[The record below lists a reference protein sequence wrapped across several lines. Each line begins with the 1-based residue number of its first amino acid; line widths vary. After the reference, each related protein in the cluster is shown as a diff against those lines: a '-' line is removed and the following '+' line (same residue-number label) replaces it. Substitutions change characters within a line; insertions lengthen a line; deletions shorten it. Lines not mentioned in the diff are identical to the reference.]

1 MAVNIRVYTI
11 IHLSKLNQRKTTQIT
26 LTDGRKIQ
34 RNESTKGSYAGEK
47 SIPPLVERGPTMAR
61 EKSYPFPYASFF
73 HFIPAVRIVGRDNLR
88 HGNGRDKSCMQT
100 L

>member
-1 MAVNIRVYTI
+1 MKA
-11 IHLSKLNQRKTTQIT
+11 QR
-26 LTDGRKIQ
+26 D
-34 RNESTKGSYAGEK
+34 RNAGK
-47 SIPPLVERGPTMAR
+47 NLFHHWSERGPTMAR